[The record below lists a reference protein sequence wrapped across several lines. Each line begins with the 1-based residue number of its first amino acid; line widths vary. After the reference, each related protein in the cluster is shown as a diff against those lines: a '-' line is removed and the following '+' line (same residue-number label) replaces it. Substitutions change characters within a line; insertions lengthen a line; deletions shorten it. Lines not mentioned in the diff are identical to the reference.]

1 MEKKFKKMS
10 KNRGVT
16 IPRDMAELADM
27 KAGTALDLTVADG
40 KIIISKHI
48 DTCRFCGS
56 AENVK
61 RFHDVCCCPM
71 CAAEL
76 YKEVAE

>member
-10 KNRGVT
+10 KNRGVS

-40 KIIISKHI
+40 KIIVSKHI
-48 DTCRFCGS
+48 DTCRFCGG

-61 RFHDVCCCPM
+61 KFRGIFCCPV